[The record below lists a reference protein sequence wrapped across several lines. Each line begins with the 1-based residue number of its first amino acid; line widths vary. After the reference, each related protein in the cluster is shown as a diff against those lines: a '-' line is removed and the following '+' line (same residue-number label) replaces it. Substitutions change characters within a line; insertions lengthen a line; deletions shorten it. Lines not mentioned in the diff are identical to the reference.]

1 MININF
7 SLINP
12 WSDRFDSIKCFH
24 GSTPFDH
31 KCWELQFMKTNTVIK
46 VEATHTTK
54 CDHAGTALE
63 LGLFGYDIALTF
75 YDSRHWDYKNKCW
88 EIE

>member
-1 MININF
+1 
-7 SLINP
+7 
-12 WSDRFDSIKCFH
+12 
-24 GSTPFDH
+24 
-31 KCWELQFMKTNTVIK
+31 MKTNTVIK